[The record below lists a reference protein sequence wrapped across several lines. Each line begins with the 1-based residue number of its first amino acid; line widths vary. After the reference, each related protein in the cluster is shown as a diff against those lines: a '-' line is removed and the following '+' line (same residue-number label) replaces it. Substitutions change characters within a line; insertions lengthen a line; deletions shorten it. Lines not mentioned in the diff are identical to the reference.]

1 MSETEKFYSRFEGSE
16 FDDSLQVITTAL
28 EKFTIYGAKEGR
40 FRPEG
45 PIHAIPTRES
55 DIRLYCIRLNKN
67 CIILGNGGIKSSQK
81 ISDSPDCLPHWKL
94 LKKFEHAFREKIRW
108 GELGYDRNNKLIP
121 KNGGDLVISFED
133 L

>member
-1 MSETEKFYSRFEGSE
+1 MSETEKFYSRFDGSD
-16 FDDSLQVITTAL
+16 FSDSLGIITTVL
-28 EKFTIYGAKEGR
+28 EEFATYGAWEGR

-55 DIRLYCIRLNKN
+55 DIRLYCIRLNNN

-81 ISDSPDCLPHWKL
+81 ISDSPDCLPHWRL
-94 LKKFEHAFREKIRW
+94 LKKFEQAFREKIRW
-108 GELGYDRNNKLIP
+108 GELGYDRYNRLIP
-121 KNGGDLVISFED
+121 KIGGDLIITFEG